1 MRVCSVLH
9 QAADHPN
16 PDDWIF
22 ETKIS
27 APVKESDE
35 MYRSN
40 VLTYLDLFCT
50 SVLSQETAEEP
61 RKRSDRSSRSSS
73 ARNTH
78 KKKPPSGPGKVR
90 RGGPRFPGTV
100 LAHLTYVPRP
110 GRIKTRPCSAKCRI
124 ALRAVNLATP

>member
-27 APVKESDE
+27 APVEESDE

-61 RKRSDRSSRSSS
+61 KEEIRQ
-73 ARNTH
+73 
-78 KKKPPSGPGKVR
+78 
-90 RGGPRFPGTV
+90 V
-100 LAHLTYVPRP
+100 LTLIL
-110 GRIKTRPCSAKCRI
+110 G
-124 ALRAVNLATP
+124 